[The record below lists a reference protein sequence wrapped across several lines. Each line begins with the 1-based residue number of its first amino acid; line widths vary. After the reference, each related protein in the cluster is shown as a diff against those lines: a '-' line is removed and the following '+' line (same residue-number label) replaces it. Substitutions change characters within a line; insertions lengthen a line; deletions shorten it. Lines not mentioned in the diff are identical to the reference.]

1 MTGGRPE
8 TWLRVAI
15 VCAALPIVSATV
27 LMVGFFGFE
36 RLTFS
41 PLEPWVEA
49 GVIVIWAGLLLFLV
63 GVCALCVYV
72 IRGLRRGVP
81 GLGIARTAVMTLTLL
96 LVNFPLALGCMML
109 TADSIS
115 RVRLRLRNESTT
127 VLESLAITWSGGE
140 ERLGTLTPGQS
151 VRLSFHSA
159 RDGAIRFTARQGGED
174 YEGELLGYVSS
185 NMSLTNDV
193 IFLGDGQV
201 RVEEP

>member
-15 VCAALPIVSATV
+15 VCAALPIVSAGL
-27 LMVGFFGFE
+27 LMVGFFGFKQ
-36 RLTFS
+36 LTFS
-41 PLEPWVEA
+41 SLEPWVEA
-49 GVIVIWAGLLLFLV
+49 GAIVIWAGLLLFLV

-72 IRGLRRGVP
+72 LKGLRGGIS

-109 TADSIS
+109 AADSIS
-115 RVRLRLRNESTT
+115 KVRLRLRNESTT
-127 VLESLAITWSGGE
+127 VLESLEITWSGGE
-140 ERLGTLTPGQS
+140 EHLGTLAPGQS
-151 VRLSFHSA
+151 VRLSFNSA
-159 RDGAIRFTARQGGED
+159 RDGAVRFTARQGGED
-174 YEGELLGYVSS
+174 CQGELLGYVTS

-201 RVEEP
+201 RVEER